1 MVTGLMIAAAATG
14 WAQRPPEGPGG
25 EPPGGPM
32 EQGGMQMPGRGGP
45 QGGPMG
51 ENFFPPELIM
61 QNQQALGL
69 SDEQKTA
76 IRDVMQKSMAR
87 FTDLQWQQSAE
98 AEAMGTLL
106 KQEPTDE
113 GKAVAQ
119 LDKLLNIENE
129 IKRLHMSVMIK
140 VKNLLKADQ
149 QAKLRELRRPS
160 RPEGGQQGPGRRQSG
175 MQNRRGPDQSGGGRG
190 GPQDH
195 GEPPPPPER

>member
-1 MVTGLMIAAAATG
+1 
-14 WAQRPPEGPGG
+14 
-25 EPPGGPM
+25 
-32 EQGGMQMPGRGGP
+32 
-45 QGGPMG
+45 
-51 ENFFPPELIM
+51 
-61 QNQQALGL
+61 
-69 SDEQKTA
+69 
-76 IRDVMQKSMAR
+76 MQKSMAR

-190 GPQDH
+190 GSQDH